1 MATQPTILSAT
12 GTYTLENAGNRIGT
26 GSLVI
31 VDGTSW
37 SGSLVLKVNTAYPGE
52 AQALSNI
59 AYRNRTTGA
68 AVTAGTAITTF
79 GVYEV
84 DGNNQD
90 LVGSYTHTSGSASVT
105 VLPMTQA
112 ASIPT
117 TAVGM
122 EVPNLVMLNPTARIV
137 GGSTNGLAIRNSG
150 NTRDN
155 LSLPDNGASFNIN
168 NGTISGGLGLQTA
181 NGDVP
186 ASVIVNPGASGV
198 SGGIAVHGN
207 TGDKAFAAYWDGTV
221 LRTAWEV
228 AQPSSGFGVLNQ
240 MKSGGYV
247 TRGLAGTVQDVL
259 GATATGAVSSVA
271 TITKAISGIADNTFT
286 DVFTVTVPNAAHA
299 GTIKVTFQGVK
310 GAGDAEGAA
319 GSVSTTDYNI
329 SIQRTAGATTTAA
342 TSAALGTIATTIAA
356 GNAVL
361 TTAQCSG
368 MTGGVGA
375 TQTFTIQVKIA
386 RAAGASTNHTCFA
399 KAELLNSF
407 ATGITIA

>member
-68 AVTAGTAITTF
+68 AVTAGTAITAF

-90 LVGSYTHTSGSASVT
+90 LVGSYTHTSGQANVT
-105 VLPMTQA
+105 VLPMPQATSERTSALGTEFGRVFSLGPVTTNDSFKSTSALATPATMTATQFTGYASAVNGA
-112 ASIPT
+112 AVMGYGSTYDAALVNQAGT
-117 TAVGM
+117 TA
-122 EVPNLVMLNPTARIV
+122 
-137 GGSTNGLAIRNSG
+137 
-150 NTRDN
+150 
-155 LSLPDNGASFNIN
+155 
-168 NGTISGGLGLQTA
+168 
-181 NGDVP
+181 
-186 ASVIVNPGASGV
+186 
-198 SGGIAVHGN
+198 
-207 TGDKAFAAYWDGTV
+207 
-221 LRTAWEV
+221 
-228 AQPSSGFGVLNQ
+228 FGVLANSTDTKTVGSH
-240 MKSGGYV
+240 MMGA
-247 TRGLAGTVQDVL
+247 AGSVFQRIN
-259 GATATGAVSSVA
+259 GAGGAVSSGA
-271 TITKAISGIADNTFT
+271 AITKAISAIADNTFT